1 MRKWMLNGSVAA
13 TLAIAAGGA
22 NAQFCQGFGDVLQS
36 DTLVC
41 NAVEWVK
48 NRAVT
53 LGCGDGSNYC
63 PGSDV
68 TRAQMAIF
76 MQRLG
81 KALSPE
87 VVSQQTFDDGSGSG
101 VTLPGESPA
110 PAIVRCLTP
119 ATTAVAY
126 PRVAVANAT
135 FSALSDGNPA
145 GFRAF
150 LLVRA
155 NGGSFANFETG
166 VSVAQ
171 RGTAQATVYGSAA
184 LTEQLPLQP
193 NTSYEFAVG
202 VRRDNT
208 GPATT
213 GNFDVLRCQMT
224 VTVQNRNGTSSPL
237 DTVQ

>member
-1 MRKWMLNGSVAA
+1 MRKWMLTASVTAALGVAA
-13 TLAIAAGGA
+13 GSA
-22 NAQFCQGFGDVLQS
+22 NAQFCQGFQDVLQS
-36 DTLVC
+36 NTLVC
-41 NAVEWVK
+41 TAVEWVK
-48 NRAVT
+48 NRSIT
-53 LGCGDGSNYC
+53 QGCDASNFC
-63 PGSDV
+63 PNNSV

-76 MQRLG
+76 LQRAG
-81 KALSPE
+81 RALSTE
-87 VVSQQTFDDGSGSG
+87 VLSQQTFDDGSGSG
-101 VTLPGESPA
+101 VTLPGESPT

-119 ATTAVAY
+119 ATAATTY

-155 NGGSFANFETG
+155 NGGSFTNFETG

-171 RGTAQATVYGSAA
+171 RGTAQATVYGSAG
-184 LTEQLPLQP
+184 LTEPLALQP
-193 NTSYEFAVG
+193 NTSYEFAIG

-213 GNFDVLRCQMT
+213 GNFDVLRCQLT
-224 VTVQNRNGTSSPL
+224 VTVHNRNGTTSPL
-237 DTVQ
+237 DSVQ

>member
-1 MRKWMLNGSVAA
+1 MRKWMVNASVAA
-13 TLAIAAGGA
+13 TLAIAAGNA
-22 NAQFCQGFGDVLQS
+22 NAQFCQNFGDVLQS

-53 LGCGDGSNYC
+53 VGCGDGSNYC
-63 PGSDV
+63 PNDDV

-87 VVSQQTFDDGSGSG
+87 VLSRQTFDDGSGSG

-110 PAIVRCLTP
+110 PALVRCLTP
-119 ATTAVAY
+119 ATAGVVY

-135 FSALSDGNPA
+135 FSALSDGNAA
-145 GFRAF
+145 GFRVF
-150 LLVRA
+150 LLVRP
-155 NGGSFANFETG
+155 NGGAFANFEPG
-166 VSVAQ
+166 VSVAH
-171 RGTAQATVYGSAA
+171 RGTAQAAVYGTAA
-184 LTEQLPLQP
+184 LTEQLALQP
-193 NTSYEFAVG
+193 NTSYEFAIG
-202 VRRDNT
+202 VRRDDT

-213 GNFDVLRCQMT
+213 GNFDALRCQLT